1 MVEVE
6 FRSLPKDMQARFFHI
21 SELIEGY
28 GIEHA
33 GMPHVRHLEGKLW
46 EMRAK
51 GKAGISR
58 GIYEAISGRR
68 VVILWIFVKKTEK
81 TPRAENCFGSG
92 SDEGVVIMGK
102 KIREIKNELL
112 ADEGFRREYDA
123 LEEEFSIAAQ
133 LIEART
139 KANLTQEQVARRMGT
154 TQSVVARLE
163 SGHPLP
169 SLRSLRRYA
178 SAVGSKV
185 EIRLVRE

>member
-1 MVEVE
+1 
-6 FRSLPKDMQARFFHI
+6 
-21 SELIEGY
+21 
-28 GIEHA
+28 
-33 GMPHVRHLEGKLW
+33 
-46 EMRAK
+46 
-51 GKAGISR
+51 
-58 GIYEAISGRR
+58 
-68 VVILWIFVKKTEK
+68 
-81 TPRAENCFGSG
+81 
-92 SDEGVVIMGK
+92 MGK
-102 KIREIKNELL
+102 KIGEIKNELL
-112 ADEGFRREYDA
+112 TDEGFRREYDA

-178 SAVGSKV
+178 AAVESKV

>member
-1 MVEVE
+1 MGK
-6 FRSLPKDMQARFFHI
+6 R
-21 SELIEGY
+21 IEQ
-28 GIEHA
+28 
-33 GMPHVRHLEGKLW
+33 
-46 EMRAK
+46 
-51 GKAGISR
+51 
-58 GIYEAISGRR
+58 
-68 VVILWIFVKKTEK
+68 VKK
-81 TPRAENCFGSG
+81 
-92 SDEGVVIMGK
+92 
-102 KIREIKNELL
+102 ELL
-112 ADEGFRREYDA
+112 PDEEFRREYDA

-154 TQSVVARLE
+154 TVFVVARLE